1 MTTTRRRTKG
11 AGGVF
16 KDSKGTWHFRREVEP
31 DPATG
36 ARRYIE
42 STGKV
47 KAEARAR
54 FEAKVAEYERT
65 GLIRSSNS
73 PFVRDYAERWMA
85 EHRNHIKPNSWQ
97 SENGWMRTMCE
108 RIGGLRLDELKPE
121 HILKLERF
129 LGRTR
134 ARSTV
139 RCHLSVLSA
148 MLKDAE
154 YEGLIESNPMRH
166 LRLPRARRR
175 PRPILG
181 PDEPA
186 RLISSTGSYESGSN
200 GGNSD
205 TPEMRD
211 MWNLMFT
218 LAFATGMRPG
228 ERYGL
233 MPFQLER
240 RNGVPGIFVC
250 QQVQRY
256 AGGVDAVIPDWLDAT
271 HLYGDRWLTTPK
283 SERGNRFVPVSEKL
297 WNRLWGHV
305 AMWGIGPRQLMFANA
320 WGRPLT
326 FNVEKVRWRKC
337 LAAGGLPDVDMYSAR
352 HWTSTMIGES
362 GAADDERMLIMGHA
376 DIETTAMYTHWRPE
390 ALARTMSRAI
400 PDLDDVS

>member
-1 MTTTRRRTKG
+1 MAARRRTKG

-16 KDSKGTWHFRREVEP
+16 KDAKGTWHFRREMGT
-31 DPATG
+31 DPRTG

-42 STGKV
+42 ATGKV

-65 GLIRSSNS
+65 GLIRSAKG
-73 PFVRDYAERWMA
+73 PLVRDYAERWME
-85 EHRNHIKPNSWQ
+85 EHRGQIKPNSWQ
-97 SENGWMRTMCE
+97 SERGWMRIMCE
-108 RIGGLRLDELKPE
+108 QVGGIRLAELRAEDIERLE
-121 HILKLERF
+121 HSLL
-129 LGRTR
+129 RTR

-139 RCHLSVLSA
+139 RSYLSVLSA
-148 MLKDAE
+148 MLGDATR
-154 YEGLIESNPMRH
+154 EGLVESNPMDRV
-166 LRLPRARRR
+166 RMPRSRRKAR
-175 PRPILG
+175 PTLA

-186 RLISSTGSYESGSN
+186 RLISSTGTYRTGSN

-218 LAFATGMRPG
+218 LAFSTGMRPG

-240 RNGVPGIFVC
+240 RRGVPGIFVC

-256 AGGVDAVIPDWLDAT
+256 SGGADAVIPDWLDAV
-271 HLYGDRWLTTPK
+271 HLCGDRWLTTPK
-283 SERGNRFVPVSEKL
+283 SERGNRFIPVSEKL
-297 WNRLWGHV
+297 WSRLWEHV
-305 AMWGIGPRQLMFANA
+305 AAWGIGPRQLMFANA
-320 WGRPLT
+320 WGRPLSLG
-326 FNVEKVRWRKC
+326 VELVRWKRC
-337 LAAGGLPDVDMYSAR
+337 LEASGLPDVGVYSAR

-376 DIETTAMYTHWRPE
+376 DIETTALYTHWSPE
-390 ALARTMSRAI
+390 ALSRTMGRAI
-400 PDLDDVS
+400 PDFDETR